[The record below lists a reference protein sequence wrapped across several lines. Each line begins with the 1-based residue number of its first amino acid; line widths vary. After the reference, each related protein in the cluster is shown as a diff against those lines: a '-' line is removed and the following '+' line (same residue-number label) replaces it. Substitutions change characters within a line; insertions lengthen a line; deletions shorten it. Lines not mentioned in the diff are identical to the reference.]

1 MVRARASRGHAEGA
15 LKNESQAC
23 NYRGVSFVGWLV
35 VVFALL
41 LGGYAMPNLI
51 RAREY
56 KVNLPVESRFSSG
69 LTVLD
74 WNVHRMQ
81 VCGEVRREQPRLL
94 ASSPGGQWPRAGR
107 ERDGFGVQS
116 REVGVMS
123 RLSDTSR
130 EVPATSRQ
138 LARLRSA
145 RAARIAREN
154 AAGQRRLFAA
164 GFSLMLLVAFVVA
177 AVFGSFSPAWVVVP
191 SLMLVGVVVEGRWAY
206 RRSASAASEEDAVLQ
221 RLRSNI
227 EREQGRW
234 DSLRTRID
242 RRVSEASE
250 RSGEASVAEEASADA
265 DAAADSQTPTASHG
279 DTGGERA
286 EMNDLPEEVAEPE
299 GTPAGGWVPRP
310 VPAPLYQKTPKA
322 PRRQWEIDVVSEGDQ
337 VVAKVPARPVAA
349 TPMGADAVSSDEA
362 AQNAPVAFDLEEVLQ
377 QRRAQ

>member
-1 MVRARASRGHAEGA
+1 M
-15 LKNESQAC
+15 
-23 NYRGVSFVGWLV
+23 SFVGWLV

-74 WNVHRMQ
+74 WNVRRMQ

-191 SLMLVGVVVEGRWAY
+191 TVALIGVVVEGRLAY
-206 RRSASAASEEDAVLQ
+206 RRSASAAADEDAVLE

-234 DSLRTRID
+234 ESLRTRID
-242 RRVSEASE
+242 KHASKSYE
-250 RSGEASVAEEASADA
+250 RSSDVPEADGSSADS
-265 DAAADSQTPTASHG
+265 DAAGDSQTPVGSNG
-279 DTGGERA
+279 DTDGEHT
-286 EMNDLPEEVAEPE
+286 NLDDSPEEGAESK
-299 GTPAGGWVPRP
+299 GTLPGGWIPRP
-310 VPAPLYQKTPKA
+310 VPAPLYQKAPKA

-349 TPMGADAVSSDEA
+349 TPMGTDAVSSDEA